1 MSVNEIY
8 RSVNICV
15 AVIVFLVRGQAVAIL
30 CMTNAIRT
38 RRFVRWKMD
47 CDASNT
53 KDCIVRIRE
62 KNQLEMA
69 SATTPK
75 SRLNR
80 KHIYTFT
87 HETLSW
93 PDQWAYKYFIH
104 ENHEIRAYTTIGLF
118 FSLFFHFCACTFVCN
133 STFFLLI
140 ALEEC
145 RRVCVCFL
153 LLLMMLLLYS
163 TYFW

>member
-1 MSVNEIY
+1 MRFIG

-15 AVIVFLVRGQAVAIL
+15 AVIVFLIRGLAIAIL

-38 RRFVRWKMD
+38 KHFVRWKMD

-53 KDCIVRIRE
+53 KDCIVRIWE

-69 SATTPK
+69 SATTTTTK
-75 SRLNR
+75 SQLNR
-80 KHIYTFT
+80 KHIFTFT

-104 ENHEIRAYTTIGLF
+104 ENHEIRAYPTIGLF
-118 FSLFFHFCACTFVCN
+118 FLSLFFPFLCMYFCV
-133 STFFLLI
+133 
-140 ALEEC
+140 
-145 RRVCVCFL
+145 
-153 LLLMMLLLYS
+153 
-163 TYFW
+163 